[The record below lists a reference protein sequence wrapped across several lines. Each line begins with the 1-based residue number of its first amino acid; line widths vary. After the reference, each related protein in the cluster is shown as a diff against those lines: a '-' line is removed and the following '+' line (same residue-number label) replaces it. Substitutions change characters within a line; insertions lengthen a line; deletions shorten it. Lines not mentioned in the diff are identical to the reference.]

1 MEAFVARL
9 SAALASGVRIAQLVP
24 WQRSMVCTA
33 CVIVVA
39 CSSQYPCFP
48 VYSKATHA
56 SRTRLFDATHALWQ
70 AIALGA
76 VVGTYV
82 PAPFVFVRQQ
92 PGEVVHSAVVAV
104 VAMDA
109 DAATAMKKE
118 GPAGHGCAMV
128 CDAVALQCAVCVMID
143 VCA

>member
-104 VAMDA
+104 VAIGRGRCDS
-109 DAATAMKKE
+109 DEKRRPSWSWLCNGVRCRGTAV
-118 GPAGHGCAMV
+118 CSV
-128 CDAVALQCAVCVMID
+128 CDD
-143 VCA
+143 